1 MFQVGDKVALSS
13 HNSLYSNVGTVEKI
27 SPKRGDITVNFKQ
40 CKMTFDSNGYEKTSG
55 IWVYERKHIE
65 LLTPEITQFIYDRN
79 DIMKCK
85 NVFNWVYDND
95 KLTADQARRIMEILK
110 ENEE

>member
-13 HNSLYSNVGTVEKI
+13 RNNPYSNVGIIEKI

-40 CKMTFDSNGYEKTSG
+40 CKMKFDSNGYEKISG
-55 IWVYERKHIE
+55 IWVE

-95 KLTADQARRIMEILK
+95 KLTADQARRITEILK
-110 ENEE
+110 ENDE

>member
-13 HNSLYSNVGTVEKI
+13 CNNLYSNVGIIEKI
-27 SPKRGDITVNFKQ
+27 SPKRGDITVNFEQ

-55 IWVYERKHIE
+55 VWVYGRKYIE
-65 LLTPEITQFIYDRN
+65 LLTPEITQIIHDQS
-79 DIMKCK
+79 DIRKCK

-110 ENEE
+110 ENDE